1 MRAESWCV
9 QAPRK
14 RRKYLGLSQNC
25 RKRRNARKEALRVYP
40 EVRETLNAMRAKG
53 CLVVGYTE
61 SMAFYTTQR
70 VRSLGLDGVL
80 DYLYCPRDHALPRGL
95 TRREIRRYPDEY
107 YELKH
112 TLQRSTPEGVLKP
125 NKQVLL
131 NIVREI
137 GADPN
142 ETIYVGDNLMKDIVM
157 AQAAKIIDVYAK
169 YGIAQ
174 DRPGYE
180 LLRRVTH
187 WSPSTVEVE
196 KRTRESD
203 VGPSYTLN
211 RNFGELL
218 RLFRFK
224 RFVAPA
230 RRKENRIG
238 PKQRLWRLSLGDR
251 PDDREQRTTPAVSK
265 VVRTVLMPWM
275 A

>member
-1 MRAESWCV
+1 
-9 QAPRK
+9 
-14 RRKYLGLSQNC
+14 
-25 RKRRNARKEALRVYP
+25 
-40 EVRETLNAMRAKG
+40 MRAKG